1 MSVLGSPVGEP
12 VGWGG
17 NKTEGPDAWGSP
29 SAQGGTGFPRA
40 CGPCSLLR
48 RCLTV
53 SVVRPPTFRG
63 QPALPLLLVRLLR
76 DPPFSSDSM
85 FLSVV
90 SFFRITFPKLSHQIP
105 E

>member
-29 SAQGGTGFPRA
+29 SAQGGTAFPRA
-40 CGPCSLLR
+40 CSPHSLLR

-53 SVVRPPTFRG
+53 SVSGPRPSEVSRRSRCFWF
-63 QPALPLLLVRLLR
+63 ASSEPLL
-76 DPPFSSDSM
+76 
-85 FLSVV
+85 
-90 SFFRITFPKLSHQIP
+90 FPLTLCFHP
-105 E
+105 